1 MGINTDPTSSLH
13 VVGNAYI
20 STTLTIGGDFT
31 APNIY
36 NKSEVNSLFSS
47 FNPTIAD
54 GSLTVSKING
64 LSDVLL
70 NKASKDDL
78 NNTNISLGYVSQS
91 LINVQTE
98 IENKASVSSV
108 SDLTILVNT
117 KASQSSLNVAN
128 SNISALGDNV
138 NNGYTTLSQ
147 SLALKSSQASLD
159 FTNNTVANKQDKLGS
174 SSNININTLT
184 CGKTV
189 INEPTSSSSRFITCE
204 VGSSLSYFQFSHGHH
219 IDTYTRNDD
228 AGRTLYIN
236 YYSNA
241 GLRIGNSNGKIG
253 INCDP
258 DSFPFE
264 RKGSGKFSGSLSC
277 NNLVQTSDQRL
288 KENVQNISLDECV
301 RIIKT
306 VHPKTYNRIDMEG
319 KPPRIGYIA
328 QHLDNELKDNF
339 RCIMGADQDEHGPLL
354 GLDYSRMV
362 VILHGALLNA
372 LNRIEILESK
382 Q

>member
-1 MGINTDPTSSLH
+1 
-13 VVGNAYI
+13 VVGDAYI
-20 STTLTIGGDFT
+20 STTLNVVGDFT

-36 NKSEVNSLFSS
+36 NKIEVDS
-47 FNPTIAD
+47 F
-54 GSLTVSKING
+54 L
-64 LSDVLL
+64 LS
-70 NKASKDDL
+70 
-78 NNTNISLGYVSQS
+78 
-91 LINVQTE
+91 
-98 IENKASVSSV
+98 
-108 SDLTILVNT
+108 

-147 SLALKSSQASLD
+147 SLALKASQANLD
-159 FTNNTVANKQDKLGS
+159 FTNNTVANKQDIINS
-174 SSNININTLT
+174 STSISCDVLNAGVTTINVSTSNTSPIKTLD
-184 CGKTV
+184 
-189 INEPTSSSSRFITCE
+189 
-204 VGSSLSYFQFSHGHH
+204 VGSSISFCRFHHGHH
-219 IDTYTRNDD
+219 IDSYNRSNES
-228 AGRTLYIN
+228 GRVLYLN
-236 YYSNA
+236 YYAN
-241 GLRIGNSNGKIG
+241 IGVRFGNNLGKIG

-258 DSFPFE
+258 VNFQFE
-264 RKGSGKFSGSLSC
+264 CVGSGKFSGSLSC

-339 RCIMGADQDEHGPLL
+339 RCIMGADQDEHGTLL

-372 LNRIEILESK
+372 LNRIEVLESK